1 MFKNVCIFYLSGWV
15 SFTWVGSFVSP
26 TCSRKRKWE
35 SIFVICG
42 HGKRRN
48 DNIQKCSPSQT
59 TSLTN
64 HLPHNLKKESFLC
77 PLLFV
82 YSVGFFFHFFFHF
95 FRLFCFFHMTQ
106 LHQHGILKTDDL
118 ITRFFRISTELCVE
132 ATYRA
137 LIDHVSL
144 HKGGRRYTVCSYQ
157 YAMVFS
163 QRFFQSNCN
172 RKYMT

>member
-1 MFKNVCIFYLSGWV
+1 MCAYFIFQVEYLLREWV
-15 SFTWVGSFVSP
+15 RLYHQPAAGKESEKAFSSFVAMV
-26 TCSRKRKWE
+26 R
-35 SIFVICG
+35 
-42 HGKRRN
+42 
-48 DNIQKCSPSQT
+48 DAMT
-59 TSLTN
+59 TSRNVSPFTI
-64 HLPHNLKKESFLC
+64 SI
-77 PLLFV
+77 
-82 YSVGFFFHFFFHF
+82 GFFFHFFIHF
-95 FRLFCFFHMTQ
+95 FPLFCFFHMTQ